1 MGDTVLAGLPRLV
14 RVRDEVRMRGVA
26 ALGIGAATAGWWA
39 TAWLLSE
46 GVSGL
51 RFVLAAVGIGIPV
64 LVISWIMSQRR
75 LGAAD
80 HFLPPPRSAVYET
93 MADAR
98 DRRTRLSGVVLFG
111 VIILMIFD
119 HFSHGGGEMAGMAA
133 GLFIPVGLVDL
144 HEARRWAALEREHHD
159 TRLYVV
165 MRAQAMMPAFTPDAI
180 YERPRT
186 DAEVVRLGY
195 PGVED

>member
-14 RVRDEVRMRGVA
+14 RVRDEVRMRGIA

-39 TAWLLSE
+39 SAWLLSG

-51 RFVLAAVGIGIPV
+51 RFGLAAVGIGLPV
-64 LVISWIMSQRR
+64 LLIAWVLSQRR
-75 LGAAD
+75 LGVAE
-80 HFLPPPRSAVYET
+80 HPEPPPRTAVYET

-98 DRRTRLSGVVLFG
+98 DRRTRLAGIVLFG

-119 HFSHGGGEMAGMAA
+119 HFSHGGGEMAGMVA

-144 HEARRWAALEREHHD
+144 REATKWAGLERVNHD

-165 MRAQAMMPAFTPDAI
+165 MPSHAMMPAFSPDAV
-180 YERPRT
+180 YERPRI
-186 DAEVVRLGY
+186 DAEVVRLGF
-195 PGVED
+195 PGIED